1 MNSSPQDA
9 GKRRIRVPS
18 IRYALLAR
26 FAALIVFAFAVFSA
40 GLYLLIVKPTRQ
52 EIATAELLRATELV
66 ESEFRSLVGQA
77 ERILRTAGS
86 WGADGHF
93 DLFDVPTFNRL
104 LMPVLGNRPLVTSAY
119 VADNTG
125 RMVLLEGAP
134 NGEWVNR
141 VGDIPRRGKSRGM
154 LRWRDATTLLAEEW
168 KDADYDPR
176 QRPWH
181 IGAMSL
187 TRHSDVYWSDP
198 YVFFASQEPG
208 ITASMKWRGAAEGEP
223 HVIAFDV
230 KLLDLSRFIS
240 TLRVGRNGRLALL
253 TEDGKIVGVG
263 APSVRGDEDIKRV
276 VLKPPGAAELPM
288 VTAALAGWES
298 AGRPYDQVS
307 RFQADGEAW
316 LVRFHSALFGNGHF
330 IIAVVA
336 PENDFLPEALRR
348 AAWLFALL
356 LAAVIA
362 VGLASAAFMARGFS
376 APLEALARASRRLSE
391 MKLDEPIT
399 TRSQLQEVET
409 LVDAQERMRVALK
422 ESIAALE
429 RSNRELEARVAERT
443 RELAERE
450 AYFRAIFENTGAG
463 IISRGADRR
472 LINANQAYLDFT
484 GYSRE
489 DLSTLNPAALMREE
503 DRQPLRES
511 MERMERGELSIYR
524 LERQYR
530 RKDGGTRWAD
540 VVTTAIRDGEGRL
553 TATTTIVND
562 VTGRKRMEDELREA
576 RVVAEDATKAKSM
589 FLANMSHEIRTP
601 MNAIIGMSHLALRT
615 GLNPKQRDYV
625 QKIHNAGTALLGIIN
640 DILDFS
646 KIEADKL
653 TMESTDFSLEEVMS
667 SVSTVV
673 GQKVFDNG
681 LELLFDVDP
690 HVPRRLIGDPLR
702 VGQILTNLV
711 NNSVK
716 FTERG
721 EVHVKVLVGEAVGEK
736 VKLEFSVRDTGI
748 GMTPE
753 QSARM
758 FQPFMQADGSTTRRY
773 GGTGLGL
780 TICKKLV
787 EMMGGSIWVK
797 SEADVGST
805 FAFTAWFGIGT
816 STERRRV
823 VPEGLNGAR
832 VLVADDNPGAREV
845 LAELLAELP
854 FTVDQVASG
863 SEALAAVRQAAG
875 TPYRIVFMDW
885 KMPGMSGI
893 EAARAIKAGDGT
905 QVPAVIMVTAF
916 GREDVRQ
923 EADEARLDG
932 FLVKPVSPSSLVDAI
947 VQVFAPEGAAVRA
960 SAGGGERQYGLDGMK
975 VLLAEDN
982 EINQQIAIEL
992 LESVGVVV
1000 ETADNGQQAVD
1011 RVKAG
1016 TRWDAVLMDLQMPE
1030 LDGISA
1036 TQAIR
1041 ADGRFQELPII
1052 AMTAHAMVEE
1062 RERCFAAG
1070 MNDHVTKPIEPE
1082 VLYQAL
1088 ARWFRRPAAD
1098 ALARVDA
1105 PARMEKRPGAGD
1117 GELPRV
1123 SGVDTASGLMR
1134 VAGNAALY
1142 RNLLGKFVEGQAGA
1156 PDAIRKALRD
1166 GDRALAERLSHTLKG
1181 VSGNIGASRVQ
1192 VAADEVERAVREG
1205 AEAERLL
1212 AALEGVLA
1220 EVVGGLRSALSDG
1233 TGGDEAESPAPG
1245 AESAR
1250 AVLEKLGGY
1259 LADSDGETADY
1270 LARHARVLRG
1280 ALGHETFAEIRK
1292 AVEDY
1297 DFAAA
1302 LDRLRAE
1309 AGAANSTKR
1318 G

>member
-1 MNSSPQDA
+1 MTPASPEPA
-9 GKRRIRVPS
+9 GRRIRARS

-26 FAALIVFAFAVFSA
+26 FAALILLAFAVFST
-40 GLYLLIVKPTRQ
+40 GLYFLIVRP
-52 EIATAELLRATELV
+52 ATHELAGGDMLRATAQVETEFQGLV
-66 ESEFRSLVGQA
+66 RDA
-77 ERILRTAGS
+77 ERVLRTAGD
-86 WGADGHF
+86 WGSGGQF
-93 DLFDVPTFNRL
+93 DLFDVTAFNRL
-104 LMPVLGNRPLVTSAY
+104 FMPVLRNRPLVSSVY
-119 VADNTG
+119 VADNAG
-125 RMVLLEGAP
+125 KLLLLEQDSGGGWQNRLVDIAKWGPGQRTLKWRGAAGAP
-134 NGEWVNR
+134 AE
-141 VGDIPRRGKSRGM
+141 D
-154 LRWRDATTLLAEEW
+154 WRAS
-168 KDADYDPR
+168 DYDPR

-187 TRHSDVYWSDP
+187 ARETDVYWSFP
-198 YVFFASQEPG
+198 YIFFASGEPG
-208 ITASMKWRGAAEGEP
+208 ITASMRRRDFPGGEP

-230 KLLDLSRFIS
+230 KLIDLSRFIS
-240 TLRVGRNGRLALL
+240 QLKVGRRGRIALL
-253 TEDGKIVGVG
+253 TDDGKIVGVTT
-263 APSVRGDEDIKRV
+263 PEVRTDEDIKRV
-276 VLKPPGAAELPM
+276 ILKAPTESGLPII
-288 VTAALAGWES
+288 TAALGEWE
-298 AGRPYDQVS
+298 ADARPYDQV
-307 RFQADGEAW
+307 RALQAEGESW
-316 LVRFHSALFGNGHF
+316 LARFHSAPIGNGHF
-330 IIAVVA
+330 IVAVVA
-336 PENDFLPEALRR
+336 PESDFLPAALRR

-409 LVDAQERMRVALK
+409 LVDAQERMRIALK

-489 DLSTLNPAALMREE
+489 DLDTLNPAALMREE

-562 VTGRKRMEDELREA
+562 VTERKRMEDALREA

-653 TMESTDFSLEEVMS
+653 TMESTAFSLEEVMS

-721 EVHVKVLVGEAVGEK
+721 EVHVKVLVAEAVGEK

-797 SEADVGST
+797 SEAGVGST

-823 VPEGLNGAR
+823 VPEELNGAR

-893 EAARAIKAGDGT
+893 EAARAIKAGEGT

-947 VQVFAPEGAAVRA
+947 VQVFAPESAAVRA
-960 SAGGGERQYGLDGMK
+960 SAGGGERQHGLDGMK

-992 LESVGVVV
+992 LESAGVVV

-1105 PARMEKRPGAGD
+1105 PVRMEKRPGAGD